1 MLGKIIALSSILA
14 AVCLIFLLQ
23 ATTPATIGPLG
34 ILFVFILMYIT
45 ALGGLFFLIL
55 GIQKVFL
62 KLMTIIDSRRGFQP
76 MSFARAY
83 YFSSVMA
90 LAPVMIVGMQSVGR
104 VGVYELSLV
113 VLFLVIACVYIAK
126 RTR

>member
-1 MLGKIIALSSILA
+1 MLGKIIALSSISA

-34 ILFVFILMYIT
+34 ILLVFILMYIT

-62 KLMTIIDSRRGFQP
+62 KLMTIIDSRRVFQS
-76 MSFARAY
+76 MSFAHAY

-90 LAPVMIVGMQSVGR
+90 LAPVMIIGMQSVGR